1 MFIQYIPS
9 CLAKELA
16 MVIQDFLRTGCV
28 VPYPSAR
35 KWFIFNNW
43 FALTF
48 NAFAVRGC
56 CVVGPYLD
64 VSTGSS
70 CIGYI

>member
-1 MFIQYIPS
+1 MCGAIS
-9 CLAKELA
+9 VCKCTL
-16 MVIQDFLRTGCV
+16 
-28 VPYPSAR
+28 AR

-56 CVVGPYLD
+56 CVVGPCLD
-64 VSTGSS
+64 VSSGSS